1 VQCTIRKLFKAGL
14 QASVSSCRWI
24 NGAIAVSLTA
34 GAHPGSTL
42 KRIPHKERC
51 RLPLRLAAVLLPAS
65 ALGLSLFALAPAA
78 DMPALPQQVFGFH
91 DYTAEQAKWDRD
103 FLAVP
108 DAKLAGEELKTL
120 TAEPHIA
127 GSPEDYKTAL
137 YVAEKFR
144 AAGLETEIVK
154 YTAWLNHPAA
164 QHLTVLGKDGKVLL
178 QGPTPEHVSSDPF
191 QDDPRVTPGF
201 NSSSASGDVTA
212 PVVYVNYGTPADF
225 AHLDA
230 LGISVKGKIV
240 LVRYGTNYRGVKAF
254 IAQQHGAAG
263 VLIYSDPADDGYTR
277 GDIYPVGPYR
287 PATGVQ
293 RGSIQYMFQYPG
305 DVTTPGIASTPDL
318 PESKRIPPD
327 QATSQPKIMSLPIS
341 YQDAQPILEN
351 LGGPGVPA
359 GWQGA
364 LPFHYHVGGA
374 EDVSVHLQLKEDY
387 AYRTIWD
394 VIGKVPGA
402 SDPANWVIAGN
413 HRDAWT
419 YGAVDPNSGTAAMLE
434 AVHGVG
440 TLLKE
445 GWKPKRTV
453 IFASWDAEEEG
464 LIGSTEWAEQ
474 HTAEL
479 KTADVHIEVSVGV
492 SGPDF
497 NSSAVPS
504 LKDFVR
510 EVTREV
516 PSPNNTSVYAAWA
529 ASQKEHSHRDAN
541 NGFDE
546 HRPGAGSTSDAVHIG
561 DLGSGSDY
569 TPFIQ
574 HLGVP
579 STDIGSDGPY
589 GVYHSVFDNYA
600 WFTKFADPTFVYE
613 QQQAR
618 VFGLEVLHMAD
629 ADVLPYDY
637 VTYAK
642 EIAEYLEAA
651 KTKAHDMGLTLDITA
666 AEAAAQKMLSAAEAV
681 HAKQAAAPESGD
693 NALNTALRAAEE
705 DLLSPAGLPNR
716 PWYKHTIYAPGQ
728 YTGYA
733 AVVIPG
739 VNEALDA
746 KKANVAQQQ
755 LATVTEALHRCA
767 ATLDAAAR

>member
-1 VQCTIRKLFKAGL
+1 M
-14 QASVSSCRWI
+14 
-24 NGAIAVSLTA
+24 
-34 GAHPGSTL
+34 
-42 KRIPHKERC
+42 
-51 RLPLRLAAVLLPAS
+51 PLRLAAVLIPA
-65 ALGLSLFALAPAA
+65 ATLGLSLAAIAPSQTQ
-78 DMPALPQQVFGFH
+78 PTLPRQVFGFH
-91 DYTAEQAKWDRD
+91 DFATEQAKWDRD

-120 TAEPHIA
+120 TAEPHVA
-127 GSPEDYKTAL
+127 GSPEDYKTAQ
-137 YVAEKFR
+137 YVAEKFK

-154 YTAWLNHPAA
+154 YTAWLNHPGQ

-191 QDDPRVTPGF
+191 QDDPRVMPGF
-201 NSSSASGDVTA
+201 SSSSASGDATA
-212 PVVYVNYGTPADF
+212 PVVYANYGTPADF

-230 LGISVKGKIV
+230 LGISVQGKIV
-240 LVRYGTNYRGVKAF
+240 LVRYGTNYRGVKAY

-263 VLIYSDPADDGYTR
+263 VLIYSDPADDGYAR
-277 GDIYPVGPYR
+277 GDIYPEGPYR
-287 PATGVQ
+287 PASGVQ

-327 QATSQPKIMSLPIS
+327 QAPSQPHIMSLPIS
-341 YQDAQPILEN
+341 YQDAEPILQN
-351 LGGPGVPA
+351 LGGPGVPQ

-374 EDVSVHLQLKEDY
+374 ADVTVHLQLHEDY

-394 VIGKVPGA
+394 VIGRVPGA
-402 SDPANWVIAGN
+402 EDSKNWVIAGN

-434 AVHGVG
+434 AVHGIG
-440 TLLKE
+440 ALLKE

-453 IFASWDAEEEG
+453 LFASWDAEEEG

-474 HTAEL
+474 HAQEL
-479 KTADVHIEVSVGV
+479 KTADAYFNMDVGV
-492 SGPDF
+492 SGPEF

-516 PSPNNTSVYAAWA
+516 PSPKGGSVYDAWRAAQQA
-529 ASQKEHSHRDAN
+529 HSSRQVN
-541 NGFDE
+541 NGFNQQ
-546 HRPGAGSTSDAVHIG
+546 RPGAARSTDPVRIG

-569 TPFIQ
+569 TPFLQ

-618 VFGLEVLHMAD
+618 VFGLEMLHMAD

-637 VTYAK
+637 VTYAQ
-642 EIAEYLEAA
+642 EIAEYLAAA
-651 KTKAHDMGLTLDITA
+651 KTKAQDLGLTLDTA
-666 AEAAAQKMLSAAEAV
+666 AADAAAQKMLTAAEAA
-681 HAKQAAAPESGD
+681 HARQASAPAAGD
-693 NALNTALRAAEE
+693 AALNTALRAAEG
-705 DLLSPAGLPNR
+705 DLLSEAGLPSR
-716 PWYKHTIYAPGQ
+716 SWYKHTIYAPGE

-746 KKANVAQQQ
+746 KNASVAQQQ
-755 LATVTEALHRCA
+755 LGVITDALNRCA
-767 ATLDAAAR
+767 ATLEVAAH

>member
-1 VQCTIRKLFKAGL
+1 M
-14 QASVSSCRWI
+14 
-24 NGAIAVSLTA
+24 
-34 GAHPGSTL
+34 
-42 KRIPHKERC
+42 
-51 RLPLRLAAVLLPAS
+51 
-65 ALGLSLFALAPAA
+65 PAA
-78 DMPALPQQVFGFH
+78 PQTVFGFH
-91 DYTAEQAKWDRD
+91 DFAAQQAKWDRD

-108 DAKLAGEELKTL
+108 DAKLAGEALKTL
-120 TAEPHIA
+120 TAEPHVA
-127 GSPEDYKTAL
+127 GSPEDYKTAQ
-137 YVAEKFR
+137 YVAAKFK
-144 AAGLETEIVK
+144 AAGLDTEVVK
-154 YTAWLNHPAA
+154 YTAWLNHPGE

-191 QDDPRVTPGF
+191 QDDPRVLPGF

-212 PVVYVNYGTPADF
+212 PVVYANYGTPADF
-225 AHLDA
+225 ARLDE
-230 LGISVKGKIV
+230 LGISVRGKLV

-254 IAQQHGAAG
+254 VAQEHGAAG
-263 VLIYSDPADDGYTR
+263 VLIYSDPADDGYAR
-277 GDIYPVGPYR
+277 GDKYPDGPYR
-287 PATGVQ
+287 PDTGVQ

-305 DVTTPGIASTPDL
+305 DVTTPGVASTPDL
-318 PESKRIPPD
+318 PESKRVAPD
-327 QATSQPKIMSLPIS
+327 KATSQPHIMSLPIS
-341 YQDAQPILEN
+341 YHDAEPILSH
-351 LGGPGVPA
+351 LGGPGAPS
-359 GWQGA
+359 GFQGA
-364 LPFHYHVGGA
+364 LPFHYHVGGTA
-374 EDVSVHLQLKEDY
+374 DVTVHLELKEDY

-394 VIGKVPGA
+394 VIGRIPGTDD
-402 SDPANWVIAGN
+402 STSWVVAGN

-434 AVHGVG
+434 SVHGIG

-474 HTAEL
+474 HSEEL
-479 KTADVHIEVSVGV
+479 KQAAAYFNMDVGV
-492 SGPDF
+492 SGPEFD
-497 NSSAVPS
+497 SSAVPS

-516 PSPNNTSVYAAWA
+516 PSPKGGSVYDAWSDA
-529 ASQKEHSHRDAN
+529 QKHDRGRHAN
-541 NGFDE
+541 NGFNE
-546 HRPGAGSTSDAVHIG
+546 QRPGAARSMDAVHIG

-569 TPFIQ
+569 TPFLQ

-579 STDIGSDGPY
+579 ATDIGSDGPY

-600 WFTKFADPTFVYE
+600 WFTRFADPTFVYE

-637 VTYAK
+637 VTYAR
-642 EIAEYLEAA
+642 EIQEYLAAA
-651 KTKAHDMGLTLDITA
+651 KTRSQDLGLALDTA
-666 AEAAAQKMLSAAEAV
+666 AADAAAQKMLTAADAA
-681 HAKQAAAPESGD
+681 HAKQASAPANG
-693 NALNTALRAAEE
+693 NAALNTALRAAEA
-705 DLLSPAGLPNR
+705 DLLSARGLPNR
-716 PWYKHTIYAPGQ
+716 DWYKHTIYAPGQ

-746 KKANVAQQQ
+746 KQARVAQEQ
-755 LATVTEALHRCA
+755 LDIITGALNRCA
-767 ATLDAAAR
+767 ATLEAAAR

>member
-1 VQCTIRKLFKAGL
+1 MP
-14 QASVSSCRWI
+14 
-24 NGAIAVSLTA
+24 SLPT
-34 GAHPGSTL
+34 
-42 KRIPHKERC
+42 
-51 RLPLRLAAVLLPAS
+51 
-65 ALGLSLFALAPAA
+65 
-78 DMPALPQQVFGFH
+78 QVFGFH
-91 DYTAEQAKWDRD
+91 DFTAEQAKWDRD

-108 DAKLAGEELKTL
+108 DAKLAGEALKTL
-120 TAEPHIA
+120 TAEPHVA
-127 GSPEDYKTAL
+127 GSPEDYKTAQ
-137 YVAEKFR
+137 YVAEKFK
-144 AAGLETEIVK
+144 AAGLQTEIVK
-154 YTAWLNHPAA
+154 YTAWLNHPGE
-164 QHLTVLGKDGKVLL
+164 QHLTVMDKSGKVLL

-191 QDDPRVTPGF
+191 QDDPRVMPGF
-201 NSSSASGDVTA
+201 SSSSASGDVTA
-212 PVVYVNYGTPADF
+212 PVVYANYGSPADF
-225 AHLDA
+225 AKLDA
-230 LGISVKGKIV
+230 LGVSVKGKIV

-254 IAQQHGAAG
+254 VAQEHGAAG

-277 GDIYPVGPYR
+277 GDMYPDGPYR
-287 PATGVQ
+287 PETGVQ
-293 RGSIQYMFQYPG
+293 RGSIQYMFQYSG

-318 PESKRIPPD
+318 PESKRIAPD
-327 QATSQPKIMSLPIS
+327 KAPSQPRIMSLPIS
-341 YQDAQPILEN
+341 YHDAEPILSHM
-351 LGGPGVPA
+351 GGPGAPA
-359 GWQGA
+359 GFQGA

-374 EDVSVHLQLKEDY
+374 ADVTVHLQLKEDY

-394 VIGKVPGA
+394 VIGRVPGTTDA
-402 SDPANWVIAGN
+402 PSWVVAGN

-440 TLLKE
+440 ALLKE

-474 HTAEL
+474 HATEL
-479 KTADVHIEVSVGV
+479 KDAAAYFNMDVGV
-492 SGPDF
+492 SGPEF

-510 EVTREV
+510 EVTREA
-516 PSPNNTSVYAAWA
+516 PSPKGTSVYDVWRE
-529 ASQKEHSHRDAN
+529 SQRSGQGRLAN
-541 NGFDE
+541 NGFNE
-546 HRPGAGSTSDAVHIG
+546 QRPGAGTSMDPVRIG

-569 TPFIQ
+569 TPFLQ

-579 STDIGSDGPY
+579 ATDIGSDGPY

-642 EIAEYLEAA
+642 EIAEYIAAA
-651 KTKAHDMGLTLDITA
+651 KTKAHDLGLSLDTA
-666 AEAAAQKMLSAAEAV
+666 AADAAAQNMLTAAQAV
-681 HAKQAAAPESGD
+681 HARQASAAATGNS
-693 NALNTALRAAEE
+693 ALNTALRAAES
-705 DLLSPAGLPNR
+705 DLLSEAGLPNR
-716 PWYKHTIYAPGQ
+716 SWYKHTIYAPGQ

-746 KKANVAQQQ
+746 KDSSAAQVQLGAVA
-755 LATVTEALHRCA
+755 EALNRCA
-767 ATLDAAAR
+767 RTLKQAVR